1 MFITSNEN
9 IVDNRIII
17 DKKIELME
25 NQGDIHEFPCL
36 INCFRM
42 IWNSET
48 KQFFG
53 RDGLS

>member
-1 MFITSNEN
+1 
-9 IVDNRIII
+9 
-17 DKKIELME
+17 ME